1 MKKLAALI
9 IIILSLSSPLHAEY
23 DPQHTMLALNMAIVS
38 VNRILT
44 AESRAVLE
52 QEYSSIIN
60 NLSLGNIESDSEMT
74 ALYRDLMTVI
84 TSKRL
89 RSEDSRRLLTYY
101 DTAEKRLV
109 SYALSSIR
117 THEAQLR
124 SAQNEAQASSQ
135 GIARVNS
142 EQNAIIAGWLGN
154 MAVSCVSSFFGG
166 IFSSSELLND
176 TVNAYDSYQ
185 RLELIRGRYE
195 RDLQRA
201 NSQAEISRAQIS
213 GLRDELK
220 HDSAMLKEELKN
232 SQWLLDRQEIS
243 ECDSLQQRLLTA
255 SWNLLRKY
263 SLPDSY
269 RLTQKTLGLYYKALN
284 EQDSAK
290 KLRMLR
296 AIEDEFAVY
305 PPYWYYR
312 AKSAEESG
320 NDSEAE
326 KSFKKFGEVWRPV
339 LRKDPYKVEA
349 EKYRVRKLADDDP
362 QKNSRAILDALE
374 VIRSNTP
381 KDDWAN
387 NLFAGIAFFV
397 MGDKEQGI
405 ECLELNVDFE
415 YETDISGA
423 LLAEM
428 KKGRL
433 DSESA
438 QEVSRSLRLG
448 KLLEGMSDDVKARAA
463 ALADFF
469 DGVDGAAENLETLSK
484 SAGSPAVFHALRI
497 AEQMKGSTQD
507 FGKVVGLMKAHDGLR
522 DKIYGDY
529 SAVMPVVMSCAS
541 ADSVS
546 AKIFMA
552 DSLLYGWGIEQDAK
566 KAEEIFTGLAENG
579 NAYAQF
585 VIVQSH
591 FAGQKYEAPKKYTP
605 QELERI
611 FQEGRKYYFGEG
623 VPMNNAKAAELF
635 TIAAENGHSEAQ
647 FFLGNCYRYG
657 HGVSIDLQKAR
668 YWFQQ
673 AANQGDEVARQH
685 LDDLNRTGR

>member
-1 MKKLAALI
+1 MRKI
-9 IIILSLSSPLHAEY
+9 IMSVIILILSSSPLHAEY

-109 SYALSSIR
+109 SYVLSSIR
-117 THEAQLR
+117 THEARLR
-124 SAQNEAQASSQ
+124 AAQNEAQASSQ

-195 RDLQRA
+195 MDLQRA
-201 NSQAEISRAQIS
+201 NSQAEILRAQIS

-296 AIEDEFAVY
+296 AIEDEFSVY

-415 YETDISGA
+415 YETDISRA

-448 KLLEGMSDDVKARAA
+448 KLLEGMSDDVKARAT

-469 DGVDGAAENLETLSK
+469 DGVDGAVKNLESLSR
-484 SAGSPAVFHALRI
+484 SAGSPSIFHALRI
-497 AEQMKGSTQD
+497 AEQMKGGSQD

-552 DSLLYGWGIEQDAK
+552 DSLLYGWGIEQDVK
-566 KAEEIFTGLAENG
+566 KAEEIFTGLAESG

-605 QELERI
+605 QELEAI
-611 FQEGRKYYFGEG
+611 YQEGRKYYYGEG
-623 VPMNNAKAAELF
+623 VPTSNAKAAELF

-647 FFLGNCYRYG
+647 RLLGYCYRYG

-668 YWFQQ
+668 YWYQQ
-673 AANQGDEVARQH
+673 AANQGNRDAREQ
-685 LDDLNRTGR
+685 LDYLNRTGR

>member
-1 MKKLAALI
+1 MKKFSALI
-9 IIILSLSSPLHAEY
+9 IILILSSSPLHAEY

-60 NLSLGNIESDSEMT
+60 NLSLGNIESDTEMT

-89 RSEDSRRLLTYY
+89 RSEDSRRFLTYY

-117 THEAQLR
+117 THEARLR

-166 IFSSSELLND
+166 IFSSSELLDD

-185 RLELIRGRYE
+185 RLEFMRGYYE
-195 RDLQRA
+195 SEGQRA

-220 HDSAMLKEELKN
+220 HDSAMLKEELRN

-269 RLTQKTLGLYYKALN
+269 RLTQKTLSFYYKALN

-296 AIEDEFAVY
+296 AIEDEFSVY

-320 NDSEAE
+320 NASEAE
-326 KSFKKFGEVWRPV
+326 KSFKRFGEVWRPV
-339 LRKDPYKVEA
+339 LRRDPYKVEA

-387 NLFAGIAFFV
+387 NLFAGVAFFV
-397 MGDKEQGI
+397 MGDKEQGV

-448 KLLEGMSDDVKARAA
+448 ALTKGMSDDVRARAA

-469 DGVDGAAENLETLSK
+469 DGVDGAVKNLESLSR
-484 SAGSPAVFHALRI
+484 SAGSPSIFHALRI
-497 AEQMKGSTQD
+497 AEQMKGGTQD

-522 DKIYGDY
+522 DEIYGDY

-566 KAEEIFTGLAENG
+566 KAEEIFTGLAESG

-611 FQEGRKYYFGEG
+611 YQEGYKNYGIFG
-623 VPMNNAKAAELF
+623 PNNAKAAELF

-647 FFLGNCYRYG
+647 RLLGHCYRYG
-657 HGVSIDLQKAR
+657 YGVSKDLQKAR
-668 YWFQQ
+668 YWYQQ
-673 AANQGDEVARQH
+673 AANQGDRDARQQ
-685 LDDLNRTGR
+685 LDNLNRNGK

>member
-1 MKKLAALI
+1 MKKLAAL

-117 THEAQLR
+117 TREAQLR

-154 MAVSCVSSFFGG
+154 MAVSCISSFFGG
-166 IFSSSELLND
+166 IFSPSELLND

-195 RDLQRA
+195 SDLQRA

-220 HDSAMLKEELKN
+220 HDSAMLKEELRN
-232 SQWLLDRQEIS
+232 TQWLLDRQEIS

-255 SWNLLRKY
+255 SWNLLRK
-263 SLPDSY
+263 
-269 RLTQKTLGLYYKALN
+269 
-284 EQDSAK
+284 
-290 KLRMLR
+290 
-296 AIEDEFAVY
+296 
-305 PPYWYYR
+305 
-312 AKSAEESG
+312 
-320 NDSEAE
+320 
-326 KSFKKFGEVWRPV
+326 
-339 LRKDPYKVEA
+339 DPYKVEA

-362 QKNSRAILDALE
+362 QKNSREILDGLE

-387 NLFAGIAFFV
+387 NIFAGLAFFV
-397 MGDKEQGI
+397 MGDKEQGV
-405 ECLELNVDFE
+405 ECLELNVDFA
-415 YETDISGA
+415 YETEISGA

-448 KLLEGMSDDVKARAA
+448 ALTKGMSDDVKARAE

-469 DGVDGAAENLETLSK
+469 DGVDGAVKNLESLSR
-484 SAGSPAVFHALRI
+484 SAGSPSIFHALRI
-497 AEQMKGSTQD
+497 AEQMKGGTQD

-522 DKIYGDY
+522 DEIYGDY

-541 ADSVS
+541 ADSVN

-552 DSLLYGWGIEQDAK
+552 DSLLYGWGIEKDVK
-566 KAEEIFTGLAENG
+566 KAEEIFTGLAESG

-591 FAGQKYEAPKKYTP
+591 FAGQKYEAQKKYTP
-605 QELERI
+605 QKLERI
-611 FQEGRKYYFGEG
+611 FQEGRRYFNGQGG
-623 VPMNNAKAAELF
+623 VPIDNAKAAELF

-647 FFLGNCYRYG
+647 RLLGFCYKFGY
-657 HGVSIDLQKAR
+657 GVSKDLQNAR
-668 YWFQQ
+668 YWYQQ
-673 AANQGDEVARQH
+673 AANQGNKVARIQ